1 MNYRTARVDNMVA
14 EVESESKIN
23 QEKVTTTM
31 ATLRQLINEQEQ
43 VLLEQIKNTEK
54 DEKKTIEEYK
64 RNLQGEQQGL
74 IEQIFNVIAIRRD
87 RQPRKLL
94 EAKQTFQEY
103 ITNMDARLV
112 QLKPWTRKKQQVLGI
127 DEIDKLKKAV
137 EDVKVAE
144 VPKHVNDK
152 LTQLINNNTDKS
164 KLSLVNLE
172 LKDMDMEIVANEM
185 AINKVISKRKTKF
198 LFIYFYYTYIGTENI
213 GTV

>member
-1 MNYRTARVDNMVA
+1 MVA

>member
-1 MNYRTARVDNMVA
+1 MVA
-14 EVESESKIN
+14 EIESESKVN
-23 QEKVTTTM
+23 QEKVSTTM
-31 ATLRQLINEQEQ
+31 AALRQLINEQEQ

-54 DEKKTIEEYK
+54 NEKKTIEEYK

-198 LFIYFYYTYIGTENI
+198 LFIYLHYT
-213 GTV
+213 

>member
-23 QEKVTTTM
+23 QEKVKTTM

-198 LFIYFYYTYIGTENI
+198 LFIYLHYT
-213 GTV
+213 

>member
-1 MNYRTARVDNMVA
+1 MVA

-23 QEKVTTTM
+23 QEKVKTTM

-198 LFIYFYYTYIGTENI
+198 LFIYLHYT
-213 GTV
+213 

>member
-1 MNYRTARVDNMVA
+1 MNYRTTQVDNMVA
-14 EVESESKIN
+14 EIESESKVN
-23 QEKVTTTM
+23 QEKVSTTM
-31 ATLRQLINEQEQ
+31 AALRQLINEQEQ

-54 DEKKTIEEYK
+54 NEKKTIEEYK

>member
-1 MNYRTARVDNMVA
+1 LNYRTARVDNMVA

>member
-1 MNYRTARVDNMVA
+1 MVA

-198 LFIYFYYTYIGTENI
+198 LFIYLHYT
-213 GTV
+213 

>member
-198 LFIYFYYTYIGTENI
+198 LFIYLHYT
-213 GTV
+213 

>member
-1 MNYRTARVDNMVA
+1 LNYRTARVDNMVA

-198 LFIYFYYTYIGTENI
+198 LFIYLHYT
-213 GTV
+213 